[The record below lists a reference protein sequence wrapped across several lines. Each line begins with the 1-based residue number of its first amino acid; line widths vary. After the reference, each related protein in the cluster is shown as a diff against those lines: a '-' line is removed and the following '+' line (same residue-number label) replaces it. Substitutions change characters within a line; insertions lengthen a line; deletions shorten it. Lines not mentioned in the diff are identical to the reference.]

1 MRGAKTRREK
11 RKNSR
16 FSQKNLPI
24 SFSDASAASAG
35 GVSPKKRGENNDVPS
50 ETRRGA
56 TTGLASREGV
66 RLTFLTTFSAVGVR
80 STCAFAA
87 SPAHKARATT
97 AKTRRKPA
105 KRCVMVKKRRV
116 PVGTR
121 ERRGK
126 ERCERGCGSA
136 RVKRRSLNCAL
147 RLVRCSSAGRSARR
161 AHDNELLTAL
171 FFLREKSRSH
181 VSRGNLRLVLPPP
194 PSPRP
199 ALEHIT
205 SLRPPFEALTTY
217 PTPSHPRFAFS
228 SRWCCEIPGTQGVP
242 VLPCPA
248 GSARLKEVPLRN
260 LNDDAPR
267 QLGGV
272 N

>member
-1 MRGAKTRREK
+1 MRPVGGGRNEKTRD
-11 RKNSR
+11 
-16 FSQKNLPI
+16 FSQENLPI
-24 SFSDASAASAG
+24 SFSDASASAG
-35 GVSPKKRGENNDVPS
+35 GGRLKRGENSDVPS

-56 TTGLASREGV
+56 TTGLASGEGV
-66 RLTFLTTFSAVGVR
+66 RLTFLTTFLAVGVR

-105 KRCVMVKKRRV
+105 KRCVMVTKRRV

-126 ERCERGCGSA
+126 ERRERGCGSA

-260 LNDDAPR
+260 PNDDAPR